1 MPTRQV
7 ETVNTTAQLKEG
19 EDKFTPEEKQKIQK
33 MHGYG
38 VAASAAL

>member
-7 ETVNTTAQLKEG
+7 ETVNTTAQLEEG

-33 MHGYG
+33 MYGYG
-38 VAASAAL
+38 AAASAAL